1 MSDNSLE
8 RKLRRD
14 LSGLGY
20 RLCKSRARNWSL
32 DNQLGYMII
41 WVEYNSVVLGSRF
54 DLTLDDV
61 QDFIAR

>member
-1 MSDNSLE
+1 MSVNSLE

-14 LSGLGY
+14 LSKQGY

-41 WVEYNSVVLGSRF
+41 MDGCVVLGSRF
-54 DLTLDDV
+54 DLTLEDV
-61 QDFIAR
+61 QDFVKQ